1 MSEAR
6 DRVEPAAA
14 PSLQAPSLRAMV
26 QHLADLKAEHRPI
39 VARIAADAGMEP
51 STRALLLEHLAE
63 EEDEHV
69 AGLLARA
76 AAAPDAGGTG
86 PGGRP
91 VRLTV
96 GALRPDPF
104 AAHDPRRLGALR
116 G

>member
-1 MSEAR
+1 MTEAR

-14 PSLQAPSLRAMV
+14 PTLRAPTLQAMV

-51 STRALLLEHLAE
+51 ATRALLVEHLAE

-76 AAAPDAGGTG
+76 AAAPGGEG
-86 PGGRP
+86 AGRP
-91 VRLTV
+91 ARLTV
-96 GALRPDPF
+96 GALRPDPY

>member
-1 MSEAR
+1 MTGAR
-6 DRVEPAAA
+6 GREEPAGA
-14 PSLQAPSLRAMV
+14 PSLQAMV

-51 STRALLLEHLAE
+51 ATRAVLLEHLAE

-76 AAAPDAGGTG
+76 SAAPDTGGPG

-96 GALRPDPF
+96 GALRPDPY